1 MTPSPDKSPVLECKD
16 LGRYYGQVVG
26 LNELTTTIEGGV
38 VGLVGPNGAG
48 KSTLLRLIVGEIEP
62 SRGEVRVLGATPFGN
77 RELYRRLGFCPQQDA
92 LYEDMSGFEIVRML
106 LLLGGYSREEARER
120 AERALARL
128 SLAERMHDRVR
139 TYSKGMRQRVR
150 IAQAIAHDPEFL
162 VLDEPMTGLDPLGRR
177 EVLELLRELGAGGT
191 HVIFSSH
198 ILYEVQHLTAEIVLI
213 HRGRL
218 LAKGA
223 LPEVRAL
230 ISKHPRRVELGAR
243 RARELARDL
252 IGCEEVLSVRVG
264 SSGNGEDRLSIETRA
279 VGPFFRRLNA
289 VAAGERFG
297 ITAVRSDDASLE
309 AVFDYLI
316 A

>member
-1 MTPSPDKSPVLECKD
+1 VTAVLSCEE

-26 LNELTTTIEGGV
+26 LNELTTELGGGV
-38 VGLVGPNGAG
+38 IGLVGPNGAG
-48 KSTLLRLIVGEIEP
+48 KSTLLRLIAGEIRP
-62 SRGEVRVLGATPFGN
+62 SRGSLRVLGEEPFGN
-77 RELYRRLGFCPQQDA
+77 RDLYRRLGFCPQQDA
-92 LYEDMSGFEIVRML
+92 LYDDMTGFDIVRML
-106 LLLGGYSREEARER
+106 LRLAGYSTADARAR
-120 AERALARL
+120 AERSLERL
-128 SLAERMHDRVR
+128 SMTERMHDRVR

-177 EVLELLRELGAGGT
+177 EVLELLRELGRAGT
-191 HVIFSSH
+191 HVLFSSH
-198 ILYEVQHLTAEIVLI
+198 ILYEVEHLTAEIVLL

-230 ISKHPRRVELGAR
+230 LSKHPRRVELTAR
-243 RARELARDL
+243 RARELARVL
-252 IGCEEVLSVRVG
+252 IGCDEVVSVRVEP
-264 SSGNGEDRLSIETRA
+264 GEGAEQRLSVETKA
-279 VGPFFRRLNA
+279 VGPFFARLTA
-289 VAAGERFG
+289 IAAAEPFG
-297 ITAVRSDDASLE
+297 LGAMRSADASLE

>member
-1 MTPSPDKSPVLECKD
+1 VTAVLRCES

-26 LNELTTTIEGGV
+26 LNELTTELPGGV
-38 VGLVGPNGAG
+38 IGLVGPNGAG
-48 KSTLLRLIVGEIEP
+48 KSTFLRLIVGEIQP
-62 SRGEVRVLGATPFGN
+62 SRGAVHVLGEVPFGN
-77 RELYRRLGFCPQQDA
+77 RELFRRIGFCPQQDA
-92 LYEDMSGFEIVRML
+92 LYEDMTGFEVVRL
-106 LLLGGYSREEARER
+106 LLRLGGFAQRVAKEK

-128 SLAERMHDRVR
+128 SLTERMHDRVS

-150 IAQAIAHDPEFL
+150 IAQSIAHDPEFL

-177 EVLELLRELGAGGT
+177 EVLELLRELGVAGT
-191 HVIFSSH
+191 HVLFSSH
-198 ILYEVQHLTAEIVLI
+198 ILYEVEHLTAEIVLI

-218 LAKGA
+218 LAKGQ

-230 ISKHPRRVELGAR
+230 LSKHPRRVELTAR
-243 RARELARDL
+243 RARELARHL
-252 IGCEEVLSVRVG
+252 IGLEEVVSVRVASGG
-264 SSGNGEDRLSIETRA
+264 SAEDRLSVETKA

-289 VAAGERFG
+289 IAAGERFG
-297 ITAVRSDDASLE
+297 ISALASSDASLE

>member
-1 MTPSPDKSPVLECKD
+1 MTTVLACKE

-26 LNELTTTIEGGV
+26 LNELTTEFPGGTI
-38 VGLVGPNGAG
+38 GLVGPNGAG
-48 KSTLLRLIVGEIEP
+48 KSTLLRLIVGELRP
-62 SRGEVRVLGATPFGN
+62 SRGSLEVLGEVPFGN
-77 RELYRRLGFCPQQDA
+77 REHYRRIGFCPQQDA
-92 LYEDMSGFEIVRML
+92 LYEDLTAFEVVRL
-106 LLLGGYSREEARER
+106 LLRLGGFAPREARER
-120 AERALARL
+120 AERSLERL
-128 SLAERMHDRVR
+128 SLKGRMHDRVS

-177 EVLELLRELGAGGT
+177 EVLDLLRELGQGGT
-191 HVIFSSH
+191 HVLFSSH
-198 ILYEVQHLTAEIVLI
+198 ILYEVEHLTAEIVLI

-230 ISKHPRRVELGAR
+230 LSKHPRKVEIEAR
-243 RARELARDL
+243 RARELARAL

-264 SSGNGEDRLSIETRA
+264 AGAAGEDRLSIETRS
-279 VGPFFRRLNA
+279 VGTFFERLGRF
-289 VAAGERFG
+289 AASERFG
-297 ITAVRSDDASLE
+297 ISSLHSADASLE

>member
-1 MTPSPDKSPVLECKD
+1 MTPVLECKD

-26 LNELTTTIEGGV
+26 LNELTTTLEGGV

-48 KSTLLRLIVGEIEP
+48 KSTLLRLIVGEIQP
-62 SRGEVRVLGATPFGN
+62 SRGALRVLGVEPFAN

-92 LYEDMSGFEIVRML
+92 LYEDMSGFEIVRL
-106 LLLGGYSREEARER
+106 LLRLGGFAPREASAR

-150 IAQAIAHDPEFL
+150 IAQAIAHEPEFL

-177 EVLELLRELGAGGT
+177 EVLELLRELGQGGT
-191 HVIFSSH
+191 HVLFSSH

-243 RARELARDL
+243 RARELARVL

-264 SSGNGEDRLSIETRA
+264 ASGGAEDRLSIETRA

-297 ITAVRSDDASLE
+297 ITDVRSDDASLE

>member
-1 MTPSPDKSPVLECKD
+1 MTPPDKQPVLECKE

-26 LNELTTTIEGGV
+26 LNELSTTIAGGV

-48 KSTLLRLIVGEIEP
+48 KSTLLRLIVGEIAP
-62 SRGEVRVLGATPFGN
+62 SRGTLRVLGEVPFGN

-92 LYEDMSGFEIVRML
+92 LYEDMSGFEVVRML
-106 LLLGGYSREEARER
+106 LRLGGFSPQDAKAR

-128 SLAERMHDRVR
+128 SLAERMHSKVR

-150 IAQAIAHDPEFL
+150 IAQAIAHEPEFL

-191 HVIFSSH
+191 HVLFSSH

-230 ISKHPRRVELGAR
+230 ISKHPRRVEVGAR
-243 RARELARDL
+243 RARELAKVL
-252 IGCEEVLSVRVG
+252 IGCEEVVSVRVG
-264 SSGNGEDRLSIETRA
+264 SNGSNEDRLWIETRA
-279 VGPFFRRLNA
+279 VGPFFQRLNA

-297 ITAVRSDDASLE
+297 ISDVRSDDASLE

>member
-1 MTPSPDKSPVLECKD
+1 VTALLECQD

-26 LNELTTTIEGGV
+26 LNELSTTIAGGV
-38 VGLVGPNGAG
+38 IGLVGPNGAG
-48 KSTLLRLIVGEIEP
+48 KSTLLRLIVGEIRP
-62 SRGEVRVLGATPFGN
+62 SRGTLRVLGLEPFGN
-77 RELYRRLGFCPQQDA
+77 RELYRRVGFCPQQDA
-92 LYEDMSGFEIVRML
+92 LYEDLSGFEVLRL
-106 LLLGGYSREEARER
+106 LLRLGGYSPADARAR

-128 SLAERMHDRVR
+128 GLTERMHDRVA

-177 EVLELLRELGAGGT
+177 EVLELLRQLGAAGT
-191 HVIFSSH
+191 HVLFSSH
-198 ILYEVQHLTAEIVLI
+198 ILYEVEHLTAEIVLI

-230 ISKHPRRVELGAR
+230 LSKHPRRIELRAR
-243 RARELARDL
+243 RARDLARALFARAD
-252 IGCEEVLSVRVG
+252 VVSVRLHPG
-264 SSGNGEDRLSIETRA
+264 EDAEDRLTVETRS
-279 VGPFFRRLNA
+279 VGAFFGGLTG
-289 VAAGERFG
+289 AAAAERYG
-297 ITAVRSDDASLE
+297 ITSVRSADASLE

>member
-1 MTPSPDKSPVLECKD
+1 MTTVLQCHE

-26 LNELTTTIEGGV
+26 LNELSTELGGGI

-48 KSTLLRLIVGEIEP
+48 KSTLLRLIVGEIQP
-62 SRGEVRVLGATPFGN
+62 SRGWIKVLGETPFAN

-92 LYEDMSGFEIVRML
+92 LYEDLTGYEIVRL
-106 LLLGGYSREEARER
+106 LLRLGGYSPRESKER
-120 AERALARL
+120 AERALERL
-128 SLAERMHDRVR
+128 SLTERMHHRVR

-150 IAQAIAHDPEFL
+150 IAQSIAHEPAFL

-177 EVLELLRELGAGGT
+177 EILDLLRTLGEGGT
-191 HVIFSSH
+191 HVLFSSH
-198 ILYEVQHLTAEIVLI
+198 ILYEVEHLTAEIVLI

-230 ISKHPRRVELGAR
+230 LSKHPRRVELSAR
-243 RARELARDL
+243 RARELARAL
-252 IGCEEVLSVRVG
+252 IACDEVLSVKVG
-264 SSGNGEDRLSIETRA
+264 RTMEAEDRLSIETKA
-279 VGPFFRRLNA
+279 VGPFFQQLNA
-289 VAAGERFG
+289 IAARERFG
-297 ITAVRSDDASLE
+297 ISAVRSADASLE

>member
-1 MTPSPDKSPVLECKD
+1 MTPVLECKE

-26 LNELTTTIEGGV
+26 LNELSTTIAGGV

-48 KSTLLRLIVGEIEP
+48 KSTLLRLIVGEIAP
-62 SRGEVRVLGATPFGN
+62 SRGTLRVLGEVPFGN

-92 LYEDMSGFEIVRML
+92 LYEDMSGFEVVRML
-106 LLLGGYSREEARER
+106 LRLGGFSPQDAKAR

-128 SLAERMHDRVR
+128 SLAERMHSKVR

-150 IAQAIAHDPEFL
+150 IAQAIAHEPEFL

-191 HVIFSSH
+191 HVLFSSH

-230 ISKHPRRVELGAR
+230 ISKHPRRVEVGAR
-243 RARELARDL
+243 RARELAKVL
-252 IGCEEVLSVRVG
+252 IGCEEVVSVRVG
-264 SSGNGEDRLSIETRA
+264 SNGSNEDRLWIETRA
-279 VGPFFRRLNA
+279 VGPFFQRLNA

-297 ITAVRSDDASLE
+297 ISDVRSDDASLE

>member
-1 MTPSPDKSPVLECKD
+1 MTTVLQCHE

-26 LNELTTTIEGGV
+26 LNELTTELGSGII
-38 VGLVGPNGAG
+38 GLVGPNGAG
-48 KSTLLRLIVGEIEP
+48 KSTLLRLIVGEIRP
-62 SRGEVRVLGATPFGN
+62 SRGWLKVLGEVPFGN

-92 LYEDMSGFEIVRML
+92 LYEDMTGYDVVRL
-106 LLLGGYSREEARER
+106 LLRLGGYSPRESKER
-120 AERALARL
+120 AERALERL
-128 SLAERMHDRVR
+128 SLTGRMHSRVS

-150 IAQAIAHDPEFL
+150 IAQAIAHDPQFL

-177 EVLELLRELGAGGT
+177 EVLELLRALGASGT
-191 HVIFSSH
+191 HVLFSSH
-198 ILYEVQHLTAEIVLI
+198 ILYEVEHLTAEIVLI

-230 ISKHPRRVELGAR
+230 LSKHPRRVELGAR
-243 RARELARDL
+243 RARDLARAL
-252 IGCEEVLSVRVG
+252 IGCEEVVSVRV
-264 SSGNGEDRLSIETRA
+264 SSTIESEDRLSIETRA
-279 VGPFFRRLNA
+279 VGPFFQRLNA
-289 VAAGERFG
+289 IAAAERFG
-297 ITAVRSDDASLE
+297 ISAVRSADASLE

>member
-1 MTPSPDKSPVLECKD
+1 MTAVLKCEA

-26 LNELTTTIEGGV
+26 LNELTTELPGGV
-38 VGLVGPNGAG
+38 IGLVGPNGAG
-48 KSTLLRLIVGEIEP
+48 KSTFLRLIVGEIRP
-62 SRGEVRVLGATPFGN
+62 SRGSVHVLGEVPFGN
-77 RELYRRLGFCPQQDA
+77 RELFRRLGFCPQQDA
-92 LYEDMSGFEIVRML
+92 LYEDMTGFEVVRL
-106 LLLGGYSREEARER
+106 LLRLGGYAPREARER

-128 SLAERMHDRVR
+128 SLTERMHDRVS

-150 IAQAIAHDPEFL
+150 IAQSIAHDPEFL

-177 EVLELLRELGAGGT
+177 EVLELLRALGAGGT
-191 HVIFSSH
+191 HVLFSSH
-198 ILYEVQHLTAEIVLI
+198 ILYEVEHLTAEIVLI

-218 LAKGA
+218 LAKGQ

-230 ISKHPRRVELGAR
+230 LSKHPRRVELSAR
-243 RARELARDL
+243 RARDLARHL
-252 IGCEEVLSVRVG
+252 IGYEEVLSVRVG
-264 SSGNGEDRLSIETRA
+264 ASASSEDRLWVETKA

-289 VAAGERFG
+289 LAAGERFG
-297 ITAVRSDDASLE
+297 ISALQSSDASLE